1 MLHILWLILKWIL
14 ILLGILI
21 GLVLLLLLLI
31 LFCPVR
37 YRASAEKKRTEG
49 IREIRASGEV
59 SWLLHII
66 SARAFWKEGKIQTKI
81 WVFGVPLSRLKQK
94 LSGKKKKTKT
104 DTSKKDPSVQ
114 KKQTEQ
120 EKYSR
125 SYNSEE
131 KEETSVIIKE
141 DTTPVEVEEIEGHRY
156 TPDLLEKEPEDKIS
170 EILPEQTDACDERD
184 YRREDEISKE
194 IDTSVSEHKETE
206 NKNKKRIKDLIL
218 KIAGRIK
225 SLLGK
230 FLTVVRNALRVPS
243 RILKKIQK
251 FALTIRKFCDKIN
264 WWREFIDHPRTRA
277 AISFLWEDG
286 KKLIHHVL
294 PTRITGKITFGSE
307 DPAVTGTVLA
317 LLGMTI
323 PFHKNKIMVNPLF
336 DGENILEGEI
346 FLKGRIYGVVLIK
359 IAIEL
364 YFNKNIKYVIHRWR
378 HKEVNHGE
386 RE

>member
-1 MLHILWLILKWIL
+1 MNELWLIIKWIL

-66 SARAFWKEGKIQTKI
+66 SARALWKEVKIQTKI
-81 WVFGVPLSRLKQK
+81 CVFGVPLSRLKQK

-184 YRREDEISKE
+184 YRREDGISKE

-230 FLTVVRNALRVPS
+230 FLTVVRNAL
-243 RILKKIQK
+243 
-251 FALTIRKFCDKIN
+251 
-264 WWREFIDHPRTRA
+264 
-277 AISFLWEDG
+277 
-286 KKLIHHVL
+286 IHHGL

>member
-66 SARAFWKEGKIQTKI
+66 SARAFWEEGKIQTKI
-81 WVFGVPLSRLKQK
+81 CVFGVPLSRLKQK

-184 YRREDEISKE
+184 YRREDGISKE

-206 NKNKKRIKDLIL
+206 NKNR
-218 KIAGRIK
+218 
-225 SLLGK
+225 
-230 FLTVVRNALRVPS
+230 
-243 RILKKIQK
+243 
-251 FALTIRKFCDKIN
+251 
-264 WWREFIDHPRTRA
+264 
-277 AISFLWEDG
+277 
-286 KKLIHHVL
+286 
-294 PTRITGKITFGSE
+294 
-307 DPAVTGTVLA
+307 
-317 LLGMTI
+317 
-323 PFHKNKIMVNPLF
+323 
-336 DGENILEGEI
+336 
-346 FLKGRIYGVVLIK
+346 
-359 IAIEL
+359 
-364 YFNKNIKYVIHRWR
+364 
-378 HKEVNHGE
+378 
-386 RE
+386 

>member
-81 WVFGVPLSRLKQK
+81 CVFGVPLSRLKQK

-131 KEETSVIIKE
+131 KEGFITYGIEIFENEYHITS
-141 DTTPVEVEEIEGHRY
+141 EEKGEA
-156 TPDLLEKEPEDKIS
+156 
-170 EILPEQTDACDERD
+170 ILSNEQQKQL
-184 YRREDEISKE
+184 DEI
-194 IDTSVSEHKETE
+194 I
-206 NKNKKRIKDLIL
+206 NKMHN
-218 KIAGRIK
+218 
-225 SLLGK
+225 
-230 FLTVVRNALRVPS
+230 
-243 RILKKIQK
+243 
-251 FALTIRKFCDKIN
+251 
-264 WWREFIDHPRTRA
+264 
-277 AISFLWEDG
+277 
-286 KKLIHHVL
+286 
-294 PTRITGKITFGSE
+294 
-307 DPAVTGTVLA
+307 
-317 LLGMTI
+317 
-323 PFHKNKIMVNPLF
+323 
-336 DGENILEGEI
+336 
-346 FLKGRIYGVVLIK
+346 
-359 IAIEL
+359 
-364 YFNKNIKYVIHRWR
+364 
-378 HKEVNHGE
+378 
-386 RE
+386 